1 NAWRAHIPSSPGLVD
16 TGIPHSHPG
25 CAYANAGC
33 DPNAGSAYANA
44 GRNSNAGCAYANAGR
59 NPNAG
64 SADTGGCYWAHDTSF
79 GYAYAVAINDGARG

>member
-1 NAWRAHIPSSPGLVD
+1 MVD

-33 DPNAGSAYANA
+33 DPNAGSAYANT
-44 GRNSNAGCAYANAGR
+44 GCNPNAWSADTNAR
-59 NPNAG
+59 CDPNAG

-79 GYAYAVAINDGARG
+79 GYAYAVAINDGASGKGGET